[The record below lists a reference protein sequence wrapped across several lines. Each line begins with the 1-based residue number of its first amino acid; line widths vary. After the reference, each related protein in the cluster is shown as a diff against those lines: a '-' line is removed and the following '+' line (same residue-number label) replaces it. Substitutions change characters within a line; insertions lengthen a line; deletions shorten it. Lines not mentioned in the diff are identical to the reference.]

1 LYVVARLKQ
10 LMLTGP
16 RTGPWATAALVARI
30 LAGTV
35 FVGFGIGK
43 FVNHAAEVDSFQT
56 YGLPSPDAFVYGI
69 GVIEVVGGLLL
80 IVGLATR
87 LAALV
92 LAADMIGAIIVSGFA
107 KGEIISLTLA
117 PVQLALMLLLLTV
130 GPGRRALDL
139 RFRPRAEATPVTR
152 V

>member
-1 LYVVARLKQ
+1 
-10 LMLTGP
+10 MLTGP
-16 RTGPWATAALVARI
+16 RSGPRATAALVARI
-30 LAGTV
+30 LGGGV

-87 LAALV
+87 LAAVV
-92 LAADMIGAIIVSGFA
+92 LAADMVGAIIVSGFA

-117 PVQLALMLLLLTV
+117 PVQLALMLLLLIV
-130 GPGRRALDL
+130 GPGRRALDW
-139 RFRPRAEATPVTR
+139 RFRPRAEPTPVTR